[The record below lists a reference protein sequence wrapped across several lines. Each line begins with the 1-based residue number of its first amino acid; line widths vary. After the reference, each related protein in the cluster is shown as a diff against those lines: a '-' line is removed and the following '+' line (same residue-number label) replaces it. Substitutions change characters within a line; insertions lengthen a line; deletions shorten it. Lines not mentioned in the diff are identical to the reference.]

1 MADLISSR
9 LSTLIKYLI
18 SSNQVHNQ
26 RVFCDRIKIGTRE
39 ISSMVNGKRNISERT
54 IRKIANTFPEVN
66 ANWLLTGEGEM
77 LKSEQAAA
85 APAAGSAA
93 STPPM
98 GDDIRKLRDEISR
111 LSGEVAELRKVIL
124 AQNSQ
129 LIELL
134 KSEKSR

>member
-1 MADLISSR
+1 
-9 LSTLIKYLI
+9 
-18 SSNQVHNQ
+18 
-26 RVFCDRIKIGTRE
+26 
-39 ISSMVNGKRNISERT
+39 
-54 IRKIANTFPEVN
+54 
-66 ANWLLTGEGEM
+66 M
-77 LKSEQAAA
+77 LKSEHVAA
-85 APAAGSAA
+85 APAAGSTA

-98 GDDIRKLRDEISR
+98 SDDIRKLRDEISR

>member
-1 MADLISSR
+1 MTGAEIIANI
-9 LSTLIKYLI
+9 LSYSKLNVN
-18 SSNQVHNQ
+18 SFSE
-26 RVFCDRIKIGTRE
+26 KIGLKRAQAIYDIQKGKTKG
-39 ISSMVNGKRNISERT
+39 ISKQMSSKIISV
-54 IRKIANTFPEVN
+54 FPEINRVY
-66 ANWLLTGEGEM
+66 LLTGEGEM
-77 LKSEQAAA
+77 LKSEHVAA
-85 APAAGSAA
+85 APAAGSTA

-98 GDDIRKLRDEISR
+98 SDDIRKLRDEISR